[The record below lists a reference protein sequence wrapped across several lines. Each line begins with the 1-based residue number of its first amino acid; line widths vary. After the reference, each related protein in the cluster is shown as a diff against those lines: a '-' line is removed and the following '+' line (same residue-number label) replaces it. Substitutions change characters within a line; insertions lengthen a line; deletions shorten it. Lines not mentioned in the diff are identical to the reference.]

1 LSATTS
7 PKTFAPQ
14 LHYAALALALAVGLP
29 WAWSLTGA
37 LLAAGS
43 ATAWSG
49 LATDVQTP
57 PALWMAVWTGMAATA
72 LAWVGA
78 AWLLAAHF
86 GSRRWT
92 SLLQRLPAML
102 AVPHAAFAIGAVVLL
117 APSGVLVRWGAAA
130 LAPLAGPLGLVLDTP
145 PAWRST
151 QDPWG
156 LGLIAVL
163 VLKEVVFLLWAGA
176 AHLQRPDVAHR
187 LGLELRLA
195 QTLGYNAA
203 DAWWRVAWPQL
214 QPRMLAPLVAVLAY
228 SIGVVD
234 VALVIGPTTP
244 APLAV
249 LAWQW
254 LQDADPAINA
264 QGAAAAWL
272 LAAVLAVVV
281 ALGAGAQRLLTALW
295 SRPRW
300 SRGPRPGPVANQHA
314 AVHQTKIRQL
324 GAYTARAGWHGA
336 YFAVLAALAWASVA
350 SLWPFPDLWPQAW
363 SLDAWDQVA
372 RSSGTLGTTVWLGLA
387 SASAAVLWCVA
398 WFECAPTRWQQRAW
412 GLVYLPLAL
421 PAVLWT
427 LGLHRLAL
435 DWGIDAS
442 AWGLWLAHSL
452 CALPY
457 VALVLHGPYSGF
469 DPRLRT
475 LAATL
480 SCGPWPF
487 VWRVKWPLLR
497 GALAA
502 AFAVGFAVSVAQYLP
517 TLYVGAGRY
526 STVGT
531 EALALS
537 GGGQRSLMAA
547 YAALLWLLPA
557 AVFGLATWVARPRQW
572 ATPRHNIDGLAAQ
585 GH

>member
-1 LSATTS
+1 
-7 PKTFAPQ
+7 
-14 LHYAALALALAVGLP
+14 
-29 WAWSLTGA
+29 
-37 LLAAGS
+37 
-43 ATAWSG
+43 
-49 LATDVQTP
+49 
-57 PALWMAVWTGMAATA
+57 
-72 LAWVGA
+72 
-78 AWLLAAHF
+78 
-86 GSRRWT
+86 
-92 SLLQRLPAML
+92 
-102 AVPHAAFAIGAVVLL
+102 
-117 APSGVLVRWGAAA
+117 
-130 LAPLAGPLGLVLDTP
+130 
-145 PAWRST
+145 
-151 QDPWG
+151 
-156 LGLIAVL
+156 
-163 VLKEVVFLLWAGA
+163 
-176 AHLQRPDVAHR
+176 
-187 LGLELRLA
+187 
-195 QTLGYNAA
+195 
-203 DAWWRVAWPQL
+203 
-214 QPRMLAPLVAVLAY
+214 VLAY

-244 APLAV
+244 PPLAV

-254 LQDADPAINA
+254 LQDADPATNA

-272 LAAVLAVVV
+272 LAAVLVVVV
-281 ALGAGAQRLLTALW
+281 ALGAGACKLFTTYW

-300 SRGPRPGPVANQHA
+300 SRGARPSPTADQDATLHRTGE
-314 AVHQTKIRQL
+314 TLL
-324 GAYTARAGWHGA
+324 GADAARAGVHGA
-336 YFAVLAALAWASVA
+336 YLAVVLALAWASLA

-363 SLDAWDQVA
+363 SLDAWRQVA

-387 SASAAVLWCVA
+387 SAAAAVLWCVA
-398 WFECAPTRWQQRAW
+398 WFECAPARWQQRAW

-427 LGLHRLAL
+427 LGLHRLVL
-435 DWGIDAS
+435 DWGLDAS

-469 DPRLRT
+469 DTRLRT

-480 SCGPWPF
+480 GCGPWVF

-526 STVGT
+526 TTVGT

-537 GGGQRSLMAA
+537 GGGHRPLMAA

-557 AVFGLATWVARPRQW
+557 AVFGLAAWLAQPRRW
-572 ATPRHNIDGLAAQ
+572 AGLMHKRSGLAAQ

>member
-1 LSATTS
+1 LSAPTS
-7 PKTFAPQ
+7 AKTLVPPRR
-14 LHYAALALALAVGLP
+14 LAALALALGVGLP

-37 LLAAGS
+37 LLAADS
-43 ATAWSG
+43 ATGWST
-49 LATDVQTP
+49 LDMDLQTR
-57 PALWMAVWTGMAATA
+57 PALWMAVWTGVAATA
-72 LAWVGA
+72 VAWVGA

-86 GSRRWT
+86 GSQRW
-92 SLLQRLPAML
+92 SRLVQRLPAML

-130 LAPLAGPLGLVLDTP
+130 LAPLAGPLGLALDTP

-163 VLKEVVFLLWAGA
+163 VLKEVAFLLWAGA

-214 QPRMLAPLVAVLAY
+214 KPRMLAPLVAVLAY

-244 APLAV
+244 PPLAV

-254 LQDADPAINA
+254 LQDADPTTNA

-272 LAAVLAVVV
+272 LAAVLVVVV

-300 SRGPRPGPVANQHA
+300 SRGPRPGPVSDQGDTLRRTAGRRL
-314 AVHQTKIRQL
+314 VDTS
-324 GAYTARAGWHGA
+324 ARAGLHGA
-336 YFAVLAALAWASVA
+336 YLAVVAALAWASVA

-363 SLDAWDQVA
+363 SPEAWGQVA

-387 SASAAVLWCVA
+387 SAAAAMLWCVA
-398 WFECAPTRWQQRAW
+398 WFECAPARWQQRAW
-412 GLVYLPLAL
+412 VLVYLPLAL
-421 PAVLWT
+421 PGVLWT
-427 LGLHRLAL
+427 LGLHRLTL

-457 VALVLHGPYSGF
+457 VALVLHGAYSGF
-469 DPRLRT
+469 DPRLHT
-475 LAATL
+475 LAASL
-480 SCGPWPF
+480 GCGPWPF

-526 STVGT
+526 TTVGT

-537 GGGQRSLMAA
+537 ASGQRPLMAA

-557 AVFGLATWVARPRQW
+557 AVFGFAAWVARPRRW
-572 ATPRHNIDGLAAQ
+572 MTPRHNSGGLAAQ
-585 GH
+585 GQ